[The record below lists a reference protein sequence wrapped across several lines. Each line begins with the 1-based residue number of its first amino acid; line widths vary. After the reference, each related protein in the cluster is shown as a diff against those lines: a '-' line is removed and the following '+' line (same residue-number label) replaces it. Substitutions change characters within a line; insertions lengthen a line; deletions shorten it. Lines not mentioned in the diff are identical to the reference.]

1 MLILALV
8 LLWAKR
14 SMISCTYSRLQ
25 FLPKI
30 LIQANL
36 EGAYSSVNLYNSK
49 TVQILMLC
57 LFQKSDTFFAQC
69 VYFISDLD
77 FLSIDSK
84 LSIFWASRKPI
95 IGQWYVDSNHNN
107 WWLLLGYC
115 YKYKIMIHLVVVF
128 CRVKNWHFGKLLDS
142 CYHLQSL

>member
-1 MLILALV
+1 ML
-8 LLWAKR
+8 
-14 SMISCTYSRLQ
+14 SRHQTHAHPCLGLTLGKNVYGFMYLFQ
-25 FLPKI
+25 ITIFAQNSNGKT
-30 LIQANL
+30 NL

-57 LFQKSDTFFAQC
+57 LFQKNDTFFAQC

-115 YKYKIMIHLVVVF
+115 YKYKIMIL
-128 CRVKNWHFGKLLDS
+128 S
-142 CYHLQSL
+142 CCIL